1 MEDRKQ
7 NVLIKG
13 KLTAGMSE
21 QVPADGK
28 KSYNLCS
35 LELQGLS

>member
-13 KLTAGMSE
+13 KLTAEMSG
-21 QVPADGK
+21 QVSADGK
-28 KSYNLCS
+28 KII
-35 LELQGLS
+35 

>member
-21 QVPADGK
+21 QVSGDGK
-28 KSYNLCS
+28 KII
-35 LELQGLS
+35 

>member
-21 QVPADGK
+21 QVSADGK
-28 KSYNLCS
+28 NHITCACKAYRKR
-35 LELQGLS
+35 

>member
-1 MEDRKQ
+1 MEDKKQ

-21 QVPADGK
+21 QVSAVGK
-28 KSYNLCS
+28 KS
-35 LELQGLS
+35 